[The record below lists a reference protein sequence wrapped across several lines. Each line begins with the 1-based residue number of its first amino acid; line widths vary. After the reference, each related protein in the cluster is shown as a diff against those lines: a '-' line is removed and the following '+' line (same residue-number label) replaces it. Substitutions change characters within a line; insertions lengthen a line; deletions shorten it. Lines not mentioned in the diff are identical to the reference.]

1 MLANKP
7 NEARIVITGVS
18 DSILPDK
25 ERQTQ
30 CKKLGLDKAGI
41 SPEDIDISSTHGIG
55 SAEGDA
61 VECEQLSSVSI
72 LAPI

>member
-30 CKKLGLDKAGI
+30 CMKLGLDKAGI

-61 VECEQLSSVSI
+61 VGCEQLSSVSI
-72 LAPI
+72 PAPI

>member
-7 NEARIVITGVS
+7 NEARIVTTDVS

>member
-18 DSILPDK
+18 DSILPDE

-30 CKKLGLDKAGI
+30 CMKLAPDKAGI
-41 SPEDIDISSTHGIG
+41 CPEDIDISGTHGIG

-72 LAPI
+72 PAPI

>member
-18 DSILPDK
+18 DSILPD
-25 ERQTQ
+25 EGRQTQ
-30 CKKLGLDKAGI
+30 CMKLGLDKAGI

-55 SAEGDA
+55 NTEGDA

-72 LAPI
+72 PASL